1 MKKPPFWPNRNTDT
15 GGKFPAGI
23 LDYNLGADCHVICD
37 MMAPLA
43 CIDMPYRTGVRMTT
57 VNGGATPSAYLQ
69 ETSMMRQIFGVPLCA
84 LLLAFGVPG
93 EAQQPKKISRV
104 GYLAAISAAADAPR
118 LEAFR
123 QGLRDLG
130 YIEGQNMIIE
140 YRHEG
145 GGFERLPELAAELV
159 GHKPDVLVTVTTNAA
174 QAAKQAT
181 TTIPIFFMGV
191 TDPVTAGLV
200 ESLARPGGN
209 TTGITN
215 MAAILTGKRLELLKE
230 TLPTVSRVAVLW
242 DPQAPGSVPQWQESQ
257 LPARELGLQLYSM
270 QVSRVDHYEAAFK
283 AAVEARNT
291 ALWVTLNPLAN
302 SNQTK
307 VADLAI
313 KNGLPSICARADFS
327 ENGCMIAYGPSYGI
341 EGKDGARYVDKIL
354 KGAKPADIPVEQPM
368 KFELVI
374 NLQTA
379 TKLGLT
385 IPPSVLFQADKII
398 Q

>member
-1 MKKPPFWPNRNTDT
+1 MLPSKLKVRLAAAFVVSTLVLANS
-15 GGKFPAGI
+15 
-23 LDYNLGADCHVICD
+23 VI
-37 MMAPLA
+37 A
-43 CIDMPYRTGVRMTT
+43 
-57 VNGGATPSAYLQ
+57 
-69 ETSMMRQIFGVPLCA
+69 
-84 LLLAFGVPG
+84 
-93 EAQQPKKISRV
+93 EAQQPKKIRRV
-104 GYLAAISAAADAPR
+104 GYLAAVSASADAPR

-123 QGLRDLG
+123 QWLRDLG
-130 YIEGQNMIIE
+130 YVEGQNIIIE

-145 GGFERLPELAAELV
+145 RGFERLPELAAELV
-159 GHKPDVLVTVTTNAA
+159 GQKPDVLVAVTTNAA
-174 QAAKQAT
+174 LAAKKAT
-181 TTIPIFFMGV
+181 TTIPIVFMGV

-200 ESLARPGGN
+200 ESLARPGAN

-242 DPQAPGSVPQWQESQ
+242 DPQSPGSVPQWQESQ

-270 QVSRVDHYEAAFK
+270 EVSNVDSYEAAFT

-307 VADLAI
+307 IADLAI
-313 KNGLPSICARADFS
+313 NNGLPSICARADYS
-327 ENGCMIAYGPSYGI
+327 ENGCMMAYGPGYGI

-374 NLQTA
+374 NLQTVK
-379 TKLGLT
+379 KLGLT

-398 Q
+398 K